1 MMRNRLAISIV
12 VVTAGLALAA
22 CGGSTT
28 STPSSTAPSAS
39 ASGGGNSACQ
49 TATVTG
55 KTTNVELQKIA
66 TSAYESLDCSKSES
80 MQAQAQAIAKS
91 PEFTAQVKA
100 IGGTVTTNNVGGAT
114 DIQLVVV
121 KDRSACQVL
130 AMDSPM
136 KGKSLNCGNA

>member
-1 MMRNRLAISIV
+1 MRNKAALSMGA
-12 VVTAGLALAA
+12 VTVGLALAA

-28 STPSSTAPSAS
+28 STPSSSAPSAS

-55 KTTNVELQKIA
+55 QTTNVELQKIA
-66 TSAYESLDCSKSES
+66 TSVYDSLDCSKSES
-80 MQAQAQAIAKS
+80 MQAQAQTIAKS
-91 PEFTAQVKA
+91 PELASKVKA
-100 IGGTVTTNNVGGAT
+100 IGGTLTTNTVGGAT